1 MEHDRE
7 KNTVKVY
14 LTGELDHFSAQ
25 KIKRELELLLQDPS
39 VKTLILD
46 MKDMTFMDSSGIGVI
61 LGRYREIKSRGGTVE
76 VRNMNPQV
84 KKVFMLSGMNQIIK
98 TI

>member
-25 KIKRELELLLQDPS
+25 KIKRELEILLQDPS

-46 MKDMTFMDSSGIGVI
+46 MKDMTFMDS
-61 LGRYREIKSRGGTVE
+61 
-76 VRNMNPQV
+76 
-84 KKVFMLSGMNQIIK
+84 
-98 TI
+98 